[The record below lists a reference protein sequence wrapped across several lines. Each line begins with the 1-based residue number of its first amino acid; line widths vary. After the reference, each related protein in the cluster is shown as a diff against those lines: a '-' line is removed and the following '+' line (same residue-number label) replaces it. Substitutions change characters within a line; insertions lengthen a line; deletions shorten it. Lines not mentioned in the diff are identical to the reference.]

1 MPPSARLPITRAD
14 SPAAEPGG
22 AGPLP
27 IKMPRRASDGV
38 WAKAISKISGIER
51 RLSVHTPGE
60 RDKSSCANPLMQGM
74 GQKAPSRMLP
84 CPRTVPGQAHKK
96 ENPRRYRL
104 PASGTG
110 SSVLF
115 RFGQP
120 VLPVR
125 RGRFSPPTFLHNRT
139 IPFPRAYVPWERGSL
154 FYMPGR
160 PGTEVRVR
168 CSSWP
173 CPDTCRRLPRRTD
186 NCPTHWSW

>member
-1 MPPSARLPITRAD
+1 MGQKPGG
-14 SPAAEPGG
+14 EPGG
-22 AGPLP
+22 TDLLP
-27 IKMPRRASDGV
+27 INIPRRARAGIR
-38 WAKAISKISGIER
+38 AKAISKISGIER

-84 CPRTVPGQAHKK
+84 VPGRVRGRRATK

-125 RGRFSPPTFLHNRT
+125 RGIFSPPTFLHNRT
-139 IPFPRAYVPWERGSL
+139 IPFPRACDPWERGSL

-160 PGTEVRVR
+160 PGREVRVR

-173 CPDTCRRLPRRTD
+173 
-186 NCPTHWSW
+186 

>member
-14 SPAAEPGG
+14 SLAAELVG

-27 IKMPRRASDGV
+27 IKMPRRARAGV
-38 WAKAISKISGIER
+38 RAKAISKISGIER
-51 RLSVHTPGE
+51 RLSVHTPGA

-84 CPRTVPGQAHKK
+84 CPRRRFRGRRTTK

-125 RGRFSPPTFLHNRT
+125 RGIFSPPTFLHNRT
-139 IPFPRAYVPWERGSL
+139 IPFPRACVPWERGSL

-160 PGTEVRVR
+160 PGTEVRAR

-173 CPDTCRRLPRRTD
+173 
-186 NCPTHWSW
+186 